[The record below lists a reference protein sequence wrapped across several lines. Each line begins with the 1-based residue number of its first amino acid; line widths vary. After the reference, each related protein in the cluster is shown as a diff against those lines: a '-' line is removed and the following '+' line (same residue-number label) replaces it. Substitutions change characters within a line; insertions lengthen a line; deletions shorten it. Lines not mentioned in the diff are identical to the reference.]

1 MGSKIS
7 YPLSY
12 DKVKELGN
20 IFSIFNGGEFI
31 GMIQEVRVDKAEI
44 HYEKTQ
50 ISSGFV
56 FSL

>member
-44 HYEKTQ
+44 HYEETQ
-50 ISSGFV
+50 ISPGFV

>member
-50 ISSGFV
+50 ISPGFV

>member
-12 DKVKELGN
+12 DKIKELGN

-44 HYEKTQ
+44 YYEKTQ
-50 ISSGFV
+50 ISPGFV